1 MRQTTI
7 LIILFALCMT
17 TKTRADILQEE
28 IQQDTCSTTENEH
41 RFAPQKLILPA
52 TLIAVG
58 AFGVEN
64 GAMHK
69 LNNEVRNAYGNGDHK
84 RIRVDEVMPYLPAV
98 ASYGLDLCGV
108 KAKHEWKDR
117 TILLAMSFV
126 ITQGMVQSTKRII
139 KEWRPDGSDH
149 HSFPSG
155 HTASAFMGAELLRM
169 EYSHQSP
176 WISVAGYAIAT
187 GTGALR
193 MYNDRHWLN
202 DVIAGAGVGILGT
215 RIAYWIYPWVQQHL
229 VMHNAK
235 KTTSALLMPY
245 YDNTMSSNGAYG
257 MMLAVSF

>member
-1 MRQTTI
+1 MRKTTI
-7 LIILFALCMT
+7 LIALLTACT
-17 TKTRADILQEE
+17 TNIAYANMFHEE
-28 IQQDTCSTTENEH
+28 NNKDTCYTAEYEH
-41 RFAPQKLILPA
+41 KFAPKKLILPA

-64 GAMHK
+64 GTMHK
-69 LNNEVRNAYGNGDHK
+69 LNNNVREALDGGKHK
-84 RIRVDEVMPYLPAV
+84 RIRIDEVMPYLPAV
-98 ASYGLDLCGV
+98 ASYSLDLCGV

-126 ITQGMVQSTKRII
+126 ITQGITQSTKRIVR
-139 KEWRPDGSDH
+139 EWRPDGSDN

-176 WISVAGYAIAT
+176 WIPIAGYAVAT
-187 GTGALR
+187 GTGVLR

-215 RIAYWIYPWVQQHL
+215 RIAYWIYPWVQRHF
-229 VMHNAK
+229 VIHNAK

-245 YDNTMSSNGAYG
+245 YGNTNLPNGAYG